1 MSVICLA
8 LFVFQTLNW
17 MTMTLQRQ
25 LGYMNPDGSFSMFRD
40 YRRHT
45 PSIWLTA
52 FVLETLS
59 NANEADWILQFYVSS
74 DLLNK
79 ISLFLTSQQLPNGVC
94 ARLMFDVQVRVHV
107 HLHVHVHC
115 TCRRT
120 LLVHVLCVHVV
131 GYNSPSAFIYCV

>member
-79 ISLFLTSQQLPNGVC
+79 IALFLVDHQLPNGRWRSSSSIISCPTVGG
-94 ARLMFDVQVRVHV
+94 ALP
-107 HLHVHVHC
+107 
-115 TCRRT
+115 RR
-120 LLVHVLCVHVV
+120 
-131 GYNSPSAFIYCV
+131 SSAAQR

>member
-1 MSVICLA
+1 MYIFMSVICLA

-25 LGYMNPDGSFSMFRD
+25 LGYMNSDGSFSMFRD

-79 ISLFLTSQQLPNGVC
+79 ISLFLTSQQLPNGAC
-94 ARLMFDVQVRVHV
+94 AKLMLGVQLHVRVQ
-107 HLHVHVHC
+107 LHVLMLYAC
-115 TCRRT
+115 M
-120 LLVHVLCVHVV
+120 
-131 GYNSPSAFIYCV
+131 

>member
-79 ISLFLTSQQLPNGVC
+79 ISLFLTSQQLPNGTY
-94 ARLMFDVQVRVHV
+94 ARLMLDVHV
-107 HLHVHVHC
+107 HVYVHVC
-115 TCRRT
+115 IPAPTMFT
-120 LLVHVLCVHVV
+120 VHLHAAYVHVV